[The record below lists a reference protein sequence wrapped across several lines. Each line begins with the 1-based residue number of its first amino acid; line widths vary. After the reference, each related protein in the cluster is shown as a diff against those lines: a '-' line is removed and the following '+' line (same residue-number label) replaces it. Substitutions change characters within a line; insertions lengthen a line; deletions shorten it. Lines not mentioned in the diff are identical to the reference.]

1 MDFIMP
7 MAFLCGFVMGFL
19 ICFTGV
25 GGGVLIIP
33 AIVYFFDLDVS
44 VAIGT
49 ASVYATLT
57 KIVAGVE
64 HVRIGNVNFR
74 LFTRLSIAA
83 VPGVVTA
90 AVAVNYLLTDD
101 ELGGMIQ
108 ESLRLAVIAAIF
120 LSLLFMLVQPKDG
133 EPKSHADSRP
143 AFVLPVCGV
152 VIGLVMGAT
161 GIGGGVLIVPAL
173 LLAANETPKRIVGT
187 SILTALALSALTA
200 LIYIGGGQ
208 TDWTL
213 ALWMSAGSLLAVPL
227 GSLLLR
233 RVSQT
238 FVRRSLIALVLLAA
252 TLMIFKV

>member
-1 MDFIMP
+1 
-7 MAFLCGFVMGFL
+7 
-19 ICFTGV
+19 
-25 GGGVLIIP
+25 
-33 AIVYFFDLDVS
+33 
-44 VAIGT
+44 
-49 ASVYATLT
+49 
-57 KIVAGVE
+57 
-64 HVRIGNVNFR
+64 
-74 LFTRLSIAA
+74 
-83 VPGVVTA
+83 
-90 AVAVNYLLTDD
+90 
-101 ELGGMIQ
+101 
-108 ESLRLAVIAAIF
+108 
-120 LSLLFMLVQPKDG
+120 
-133 EPKSHADSRP
+133 
-143 AFVLPVCGV
+143 
-152 VIGLVMGAT
+152 MGAT

-252 TLMIFKV
+252 TLMIFNV